1 MQQLSVKAIAKDAER
16 LRLETLYGY
25 EVLDTPPE
33 AQFDRIARLAKSIF
47 QAPIAQ
53 ISFIDEH
60 RQWFK
65 SCVNPAIRETPRKD
79 SFCNHTIKG
88 DCPLIVPDARADPRF
103 RDLPRVVGKPHIRS
117 YFGAPLCAPN
127 GQNIGALY
135 VVDTE
140 VRHPSAEQIV
150 MLQDLARLVMD
161 ELELRLVAITD
172 SLTGTLSRRAF
183 FKAATRDLAR
193 ARRHA
198 EDLSCVIVDID
209 HFKQVNDSCGH
220 AAGDHVLQ
228 QVVARLKQNLRA
240 EDYIGRIGGEEFAI
254 MAPMTGRAGAFD
266 VGDRLR
272 QCVMQDALTIPGG
285 EIALTISVGIAT
297 LDSGDAGIEDL
308 LGRAD
313 KALFAAKEGGRNRSV
328 CCQDAPAPAS

>member
-1 MQQLSVKAIAKDAER
+1 M
-16 LRLETLYGY
+16 
-25 EVLDTPPE
+25 LDTPPE
-33 AQFDRIARLAKSIF
+33 VQFARIARVAKSIF
-47 QAPIAQ
+47 QAPISQ

-65 SCVNPAIRETPRKD
+65 SCENPAVRETPRKD
-79 SFCNHTIKG
+79 SSRNHTIKG

-117 YFGAPLCAPN
+117 YFGAPSRALN
-127 GQNIGALY
+127 GQNIVALY
-135 VVDTE
+135 AVDTE
-140 VRHPSAEQIV
+140 VCHPSAQQIV

-161 ELELRLVAITD
+161 ELELRLVAIAD
-172 SLTGTLSRRAF
+172 SLTGTLSRHAF

-198 EDLSCVIVDID
+198 EDLNCVIVDID

-220 AAGDHVLQ
+220 AAGDQVLQ
-228 QVVARLKQNLRA
+228 QAVARLKQNLRA
-240 EDYIGRIGGEEFAI
+240 EEYIGRIGGEEFAI
-254 MAPMTGRAGAFD
+254 MTTMAGRAGAFD

-272 QCVMQDALTIPGG
+272 QCVAHDTLTIPDG
-285 EIALTISVGIAT
+285 EIALNISVGIAT
-297 LDSGDAGIEDL
+297 LHSGDAGIEDL

-328 CCQDAPAPAS
+328 CCQGAPRPAS